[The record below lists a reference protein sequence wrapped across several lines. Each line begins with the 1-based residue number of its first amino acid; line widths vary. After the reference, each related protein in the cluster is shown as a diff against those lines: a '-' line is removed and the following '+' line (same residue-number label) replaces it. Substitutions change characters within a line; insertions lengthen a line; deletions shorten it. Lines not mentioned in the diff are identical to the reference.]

1 MTNVFNASFDDLLAQ
16 AGVATGQMTTA
27 PKAEE
32 PKEDVAAP
40 TPVPN
45 FDDLFI
51 TSGYSKI
58 VHTTTKITE
67 RGRQSNQILQK
78 SIAFQRIYS
87 VKTINQKKFQR
98 LKTSWRKLGLG
109 QWKRNQNLK
118 QKHLKKRQNKSLSHQ
133 MLHYHLMI
141 NGTGWWNKIRS

>member
-45 FDDLFI
+45 FDDLLSQAGI
-51 TSGYSKI
+51 QDVTPQENTEETP
-58 VHTTTKITE
+58 VEPNITE
-67 RGRQSNQILQK
+67 EYRVSTDIFGENDK
-78 SIAFQRIYS
+78 PKEVPTFED
-87 VKTINQKKFQR
+87 
-98 LKTSWRKLGLG
+98 
-109 QWKRNQNLK
+109 
-118 QKHLKKRQNKSLSHQ
+118 
-133 MLHYHLMI
+133 LMAKA
-141 NGTGWWNKIRS
+141 GAGAVETETRT